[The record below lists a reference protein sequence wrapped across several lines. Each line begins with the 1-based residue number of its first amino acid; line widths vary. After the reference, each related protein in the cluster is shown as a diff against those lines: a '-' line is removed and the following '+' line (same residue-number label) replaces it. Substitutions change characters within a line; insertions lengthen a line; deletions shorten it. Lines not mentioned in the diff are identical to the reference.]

1 MNTTSWGLRV
11 AAMCT
16 ALSTW
21 SPAMGADAGPAAPS
35 SAAAAAA
42 ERIGTLEAQIIE
54 LGNDVKAAEKR
65 SNEAVARLVTATASA
80 DRKVILAD
88 AKTAVA
94 EAATALETERKE
106 AAQFTAA
113 DVKSGKV
120 IESGVTA
127 GAALTLNLYV
137 GESNDFDVSHTAS
150 TQWMPYVALFP
161 AYWRARPE
169 QNKYCASSWS
179 TTAVEAQTAADYS
192 ARKRAALIL
201 DKVASATASTRA
213 ELIKEHLDPDGEAS
227 TKQIGELSTLVAEYQ
242 SGKDG
247 DPDSVKR
254 ARADAAR
261 EAFIARVS
269 TLSLH
274 WSIAE
279 PAACGWYK
287 VGAYV
292 SYSPEHDEA
301 LEVKGKAAGTHKV
314 NGGWG
319 GGFVFAPNA
328 YVALLVGATI
338 SYADVVRTVDGEDE
352 TTSVRVPALT
362 FSLGG
367 NLDLATLLK

>member
-1 MNTTSWGLRV
+1 MNKVSCGLRV
-11 AAMCT
+11 AAACC
-16 ALSTW
+16 ALNVW
-21 SPAMGADAGPAAPS
+21 SPAMGADAAATAPP
-35 SAAAAAA
+35 SAAGV
-42 ERIGTLEAQIIE
+42 ERIEALQADIDKLGEALKAVEKKSGEALVKSVEAATAAGT
-54 LGNDVKAAEKR
+54 R
-65 SNEAVARLVTATASA
+65 VTA
-80 DRKVILAD
+80 AD
-88 AKTAVA
+88 AK
-94 EAATALETERKE
+94 AATAETVAALETERRE
-106 AAQFTAA
+106 AAAFTAA

-120 IESGVTA
+120 MESGVTA
-127 GAALTLNLYV
+127 GAALTLNVYV
-137 GESNDFDVSHTAS
+137 GESDDFDVSHTAS
-150 TQWMPYVALFP
+150 AQWMPYIALFP

-192 ARKRAALIL
+192 ARKRAALIF
-201 DKVASATASTRA
+201 DKVSDSTDSTRA
-213 ELIKEHLDPDGEAS
+213 ALIKEHLESEGKALDAQVVELSALVAAYQAGRHGEAKS
-227 TKQIGELSTLVAEYQ
+227 RE
-242 SGKDG
+242 
-247 DPDSVKR
+247 R
-254 ARADAAR
+254 ANADAAR
-261 EAFIARVS
+261 EAFIARIS

-287 VGAYV
+287 VGGYV

-301 LEVKGKAAGTHKV
+301 LEVKGEAAGTHKV

-338 SYADVVRTVDGEDE
+338 SYADVVRTVGGKEE